1 MRLQFYRKARSIHN
15 CYGRRYYVHR
25 WPIKPSFVPQD
36 TLQLQLQIPR
46 MIYWFLT
53 CFSCLHN
60 SVFSEVR
67 RLLTALCRQCFSALT
82 LLVGRQ
88 QGHLAC
94 KKLSGGVLAWLSVWS
109 EVQTCIWPSWC
120 HYHSLSLASVKSRLV
135 LPFWYRL
142 TRVVPEKGPLNGCVW
157 KEMWITWAAY
167 GSTDGCVLNY
177 SMTRTV
183 SAVVHVQM
191 CGALSNLEL
200 VNKYIHWPTS
210 ADEFSQLA
218 QGFSFPWTVGAID
231 GTHIRIKQ
239 PLTHLDSY
247 TNRKSYTSVV
257 VQAVCDSRM
266 SFLDISVGWPGSMHD
281 ARIFR
286 RSQLG
291 RRLHRVRLHPFHLLR
306 RLVNVLTSN
315 SAFFIFAVL
324 VV

>member
-1 MRLQFYRKARSIHN
+1 
-15 CYGRRYYVHR
+15 
-25 WPIKPSFVPQD
+25 
-36 TLQLQLQIPR
+36 
-46 MIYWFLT
+46 
-53 CFSCLHN
+53 
-60 SVFSEVR
+60 
-67 RLLTALCRQCFSALT
+67 
-82 LLVGRQ
+82 
-88 QGHLAC
+88 
-94 KKLSGGVLAWLSVWS
+94 
-109 EVQTCIWPSWC
+109 
-120 HYHSLSLASVKSRLV
+120 
-135 LPFWYRL
+135 
-142 TRVVPEKGPLNGCVW
+142 
-157 KEMWITWAAY
+157 
-167 GSTDGCVLNY
+167 
-177 SMTRTV
+177 
-183 SAVVHVQM
+183 M

-291 RRLHRVRLHPFHLLR
+291 RRLHRVRLHPFHLLGDSAYPLKAFLVVPFRDDGHMSPEQKQFNIAHSASRVIIEQAFARLKGKWR
-306 RLVNVLTSN
+306 RLKNLDMDNRHLMTKVITSACMLHN
-315 SAFFIFAVL
+315 FIIAHDTAIIPGSSNQGFNNTAATAVSCNL
-324 VV
+324 SPAERRRELLYSVT